1 MSWFNKN
8 CHPDRARSATRDLPR
23 LHHSRSLATLGMT
36 LILMIPFFL
45 TSCGFEPMYG
55 THSATA
61 EAVDVA
67 LPNIEIANI
76 PDRDGQYLR
85 NLLMDRLYT
94 SGRPADAAYTLTF
107 SKLAKNIVNIGIQKD
122 ATATRAQIQITTHM
136 ELVDK
141 STGKAVLQ
149 RDLKTVGAYNLLD
162 DQLSTLMSQQNITD
176 SILQEMRDDAVTELS
191 LYFRRKATGAPTINP
206 PPAAPASAGSPAK
219 K

>member
-1 MSWFNKN
+1 MSLFKN
-8 CHPDRARSATRDLPR
+8 ICAAACLALTL
-23 LHHSRSLATLGMT
+23 SLAA
-36 LILMIPFFL
+36 
-45 TSCGFEPMYG
+45 CGFEPMYG
-55 THSATA
+55 THSQAA
-61 EAVDVA
+61 QAVDTA

-94 SGRPADAAYTLTF
+94 SGRPEAAPYTLTF
-107 SKLAKNIVNIGIQKD
+107 SKLTENITNIGIQKD

-141 STGKAVLQ
+141 NTGKAVLQ

-176 SILQEMRDDAVTELS
+176 SILQEMRDDAVTELG
-191 LYFRRKATGAPTINP
+191 LYFRRKSMGQPTINP
-206 PPAAPASAGSPAK
+206 SASTPQNENPAK
-219 K
+219 KY

>member
-1 MSWFNKN
+1 
-8 CHPDRARSATRDLPR
+8 
-23 LHHSRSLATLGMT
+23 
-36 LILMIPFFL
+36 
-45 TSCGFEPMYG
+45 MYG
-55 THSATA
+55 TQSAAT
-61 EAVDVA
+61 EAVSVS
-67 LPNIEIANI
+67 LPNIDIASI

-94 SGRPADAAYTLTF
+94 HGRPDEAPYTLTF
-107 SKLAKNIVNIGIQKD
+107 TKLSKNIVNLGIQKD
-122 ATATRAQIQITTHM
+122 ATATRAQIQITAHM

-191 LYFRRKATGAPTINP
+191 LYFRRRATGQPTVNP
-206 PPAAPASAGSPAK
+206 KPPMPSATSATPTPAK
-219 K
+219 

>member
-1 MSWFNKN
+1 MSLFKTVL
-8 CHPDRARSATRDLPR
+8 CFALM
-23 LHHSRSLATLGMT
+23 LGVA
-36 LILMIPFFL
+36 
-45 TSCGFEPMYG
+45 SCGFEPMYG
-55 THSATA
+55 VHSQAT

-67 LPNIEIANI
+67 LPNIDISNI

-94 SGRPADAAYTLTF
+94 SGRPDAAPYTLNF
-107 SKLAKNIVNIGIQKD
+107 SKLNKNIVDIGIQKD

-136 ELVDK
+136 DLIDK

-162 DQLSTLMSQQNITD
+162 DQLSTLVSQQNITD

-191 LYFRRKATGAPTINP
+191 LYFRRKAMGGVTINP
-206 PPAAPASAGSPAK
+206 PAKPATK
-219 K
+219 